1 MTSINLWKSCSGQL
15 ERMPGWYNLH
25 PMQDQPD
32 MFGHTPQQSEMFAD
46 EQTPCEPPRKLTADD
61 IRQEML
67 ALLAKA
73 RAAESMPWT
82 PRELRT
88 HTVLFPEMAR
98 WLPQEEGGQL
108 LMEFMIEI
116 ERLRKAA

>member
-1 MTSINLWKSCSGQL
+1 
-15 ERMPGWYNLH
+15 
-25 PMQDQPD
+25 MQAMQPDHQPD
-32 MFGHTPQQSEMFAD
+32 MFGHAPQQSEMFEEAVHA
-46 EQTPCEPPRKLTADD
+46 PPTKLTAED

-73 RAAESMPWT
+73 RAAKSMPWS

-98 WLPQEEGGQL
+98 WLPVGEGEQL
-108 LMEFMIEI
+108 LLEFEYEI